1 MTIKVPSSNLV
12 LENVQITYRNFA
24 GTEGDYNA
32 KGDRNY
38 AVWIDDPAQAEALA
52 EKGWKVKYRKPE
64 EDGTPGRAY
73 MPVTVKYHPKLKPP
87 MVKIIKNQGKAQV
100 SLDEESVE
108 LIDFMDIE
116 KCDMILRP
124 YHWKHK
130 SGTEGVK
137 NMCSSIYVKIREDEL
152 ELKYAHIPVLG
163 AGNSQLAIGTG
174 ADFEDEAFNESLEDM
189 GEIFDEPRAIGRGF

>member
-1 MTIKVPSSNLV
+1 MTIAVPTKDLI

-24 GTEGDYNA
+24 GNESDYNA

-52 EKGWKVKYRKPE
+52 EQGWKVKYRKPD

-73 MPVTVKYHPKLKPP
+73 MPVSVKYHPRLRPPAIKILK
-87 MVKIIKNQGKAQV
+87 KGGQV

-108 LIDFMDIE
+108 LVDFMDIE

-124 YHWKHK
+124 FHWKLK
-130 SGTEGVK
+130 NGNEGVK
-137 NMCSSIYVKIREDEL
+137 NMCSSLYVTIRQDAL
-152 ELKYAHIPVLG
+152 ELKYAHIPEIGAGRGQLALG
-163 AGNSQLAIGTG
+163 AGSEF
-174 ADFEDEAFNESLEDM
+174 DPVDEALEDM
-189 GEIFDEPRAIGRGF
+189 GEVWDEPRAIGRGF